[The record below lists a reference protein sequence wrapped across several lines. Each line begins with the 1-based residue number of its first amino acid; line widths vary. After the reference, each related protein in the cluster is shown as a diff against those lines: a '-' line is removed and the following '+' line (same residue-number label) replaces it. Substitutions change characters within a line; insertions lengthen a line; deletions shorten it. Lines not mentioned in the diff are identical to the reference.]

1 MKHTD
6 TYAYAQAKE
15 VLDNE
20 YDLQMAV
27 TEIGKQ
33 GLNKVAAVRRVARA
47 AAYMVGYTDYDCPP
61 ISRRSIK
68 YWAIETVEDWD
79 V

>member
-6 TYAYAQAKE
+6 TYAYARAKE

-27 TEIGKQ
+27 AAIGKQ
-33 GLNKVAAVRRVARA
+33 GLNKAVAVRRVARA
-47 AAYMVGYTDYDCPP
+47 AAYMIGYTDYDCPP

-68 YWAIETVEDWD
+68 YWAIETVEDWQ
-79 V
+79 